1 MGVGPRYTESE
12 LNEQRFM
19 AVIPVAQECAV
30 SGRSD
35 REPEGIR
42 AFRDVIPEW
51 QEQSSM
57 SGSMK
62 AGGHSINTN
71 GKATYTR
78 NTKIVKASAS
88 DFIADVEITARRV
101 LTPEELKHFKQVY
114 FVDMLPIANA
124 KEDFDVNG
132 QDRFMSTYLERRFR
146 DACVREIFLD
156 VDTTVRRKLGEA
168 FKQAELHPINGYF
181 KAEDV
186 RLVDAV
192 DVVIHEDG
200 SRAIYDIR
208 EERY

>member
-1 MGVGPRYTESE
+1 MGLKLTEYE
-12 LNEQRFM
+12 LNEQRFN

-35 REPEGIR
+35 RQPEGIK
-42 AFRDVIPEW
+42 AFNDVIPQW
-51 QEQSSM
+51 QHQTTT
-57 SGSMK
+57 SGSMR

-71 GKATYTR
+71 GKASYTR
-78 NTKIVKASAS
+78 NTKMLKASAS

-114 FVDMLPIANA
+114 FVDMLPIADSRD
-124 KEDFDVNG
+124 DFDANG
-132 QDRFMSTYLERRFR
+132 QDKYMASYLGERYPDPRIQ
-146 DACVREIFLD
+146 EIFID

-168 FKQAELHPINGYF
+168 FKLAEIHPVTSYF
-181 KAEDV
+181 ETEDV
-186 RLVDAV
+186 RMVDAI

-200 SRAIYDIR
+200 SRAVYDIR